1 MKWRVFL
8 LRDQGHR
15 RKQVDV
21 KNGPSAE
28 GELSIVAMAP
38 AAAPAY
44 RMAALTTSDGQ
55 RTELLPALYD
65 PQLAALS
72 GEVLILRGFEK
83 CDGYRGSFS
92 VLQEWR
98 CEAVWKL
105 GSRDPAGH

>member
-15 RKQVDV
+15 RKQIDV
-21 KNGPSAE
+21 KNGPFAE

-44 RMAALTTSDGQ
+44 RVAALTTSDGQ
-55 RTELLPALYD
+55 RTDLLPALYD
-65 PQLAALS
+65 PQLAALA

-98 CEAVWKL
+98 CEAMWKI
-105 GSRDPAGH
+105 GARKADA